1 MTTQLEGIVDLE
13 NHPVRSAG
21 FAQQCR
27 DTLDRT
33 GSLLLP
39 GFLTGPAISGITQ
52 ESLDRAHLAYYCQQ
66 SHTAYLSAPDPSLP
80 AHHTRNRMVDSS
92 KGCITDDQVP
102 ASSSLRRLYIEPG
115 FRSFLCL
122 VLGERRLY
130 EYADPLSSINVHY
143 YQQGQ
148 ELGWH
153 FDNSAF
159 AVTLMIQAP
168 LAGGHFEY
176 IAGLRDFGAGDMNFQ
191 GVGEAL
197 DGETEATT
205 LDIRAGTL
213 ALFRGRNALHRVT
226 PVQGERS
233 RIQVVLAYNTEP
245 GIALSEEA
253 RMTFFGR
260 VE

>member
-1 MTTQLEGIVDLE
+1 
-13 NHPVRSAG
+13 
-21 FAQQCR
+21 
-27 DTLDRT
+27 
-33 GSLLLP
+33 
-39 GFLTGPAISGITQ
+39 
-52 ESLDRAHLAYYCQQ
+52 
-66 SHTAYLSAPDPSLP
+66 
-80 AHHTRNRMVDSS
+80 
-92 KGCITDDQVP
+92 
-102 ASSSLRRLYIEPG
+102 
-115 FRSFLCL
+115 
-122 VLGERRLY
+122 
-130 EYADPLSSINVHY
+130 
-143 YQQGQ
+143 
-148 ELGWH
+148 
-153 FDNSAF
+153 
-159 AVTLMIQAP
+159 MIQAP

-176 IAGLRDFGAGDMNFQ
+176 IAGLRDFGAGDMNFP

-226 PVQGERS
+226 LVQGERN